1 MTVPLPRI
9 VVSAAVVERDG
20 SFLVTR
26 RLEGSHLEGCWE
38 FPGGKCDPGETH
50 EACLAREM
58 MEELDA
64 RVHVGERILSV
75 EHEYPGRI
83 VELHFFKCTLTSDPR
98 PVLGQ
103 DILWVSR
110 RDLRTLEFPPADEA
124 LIESLIT
131 NP

>member
-9 VVSAAVVERDG
+9 VVTAAVVERDG

-64 RVHVGERILSV
+64 GIEVVERIMSV

-83 VELHFFKCTLTSDPR
+83 VELHFFKCTLTSDLR
-98 PVLGQ
+98 PLLGQ
-103 DILWVSR
+103 EMRWVAR
-110 RDLRTLEFPPADEA
+110 QDLHTLEFPAADA
-124 LIESLIT
+124 TLIESLTT